1 MPVRRVDWTFSSRKT
16 KPLIAILM
24 SPSTSMILE
33 DGINGSGCERTA
45 ELRPTTTRTWWSEE
59 FKTSPFIQA
68 CMELDATDRALLVLL
83 SNDARVSHRSLAR
96 SLGIAQGTVTNRIRR
111 MEEQGVIQGYSVTL
125 DPVQLG
131 WSLTIMAGLRIEKG
145 RMIDVQQKIS
155 ADPRVFA
162 VYDVTGDWDSIVLA
176 RVQDR
181 ADLDNLTK
189 TVFTLDGVSRS
200 YTHVVL
206 NTVKEQAFPSLQK
219 TE

>member
-1 MPVRRVDWTFSSRKT
+1 M
-16 KPLIAILM
+16 
-24 SPSTSMILE
+24 
-33 DGINGSGCERTA
+33 
-45 ELRPTTTRTWWSEE
+45 TTRSWWSEE
-59 FKTSPFIQA
+59 FKTSSFTQG
-68 CMELDATDRALLVLL
+68 CMELDATDRALLVML